1 MKNSKNNND
10 KKQKNYR
17 DKSYKAISLASL
29 STIALTLGLSNF
41 KEVKSLMT
49 KGGTIRWF
57 GSSVQKVI
65 QPGNMGST
73 GNTGAKVVAAKS
85 GAVANATTK
94 VTGGINTTSRGF
106 AKFNKQW
113 PNPFT
118 KIHLDSLK
126 NPSIGSTSSVKKP
139 TSGTTSSSTKNN
151 SNSSTGATGSLK
163 LPATNGST
171 SGSLKLPN
179 NNTTETPNSGN
190 TTLVKRPSSSSTSSN
205 TSSNGAVKLPIGE
218 YEDVTQ
224 NQNTNNP
231 NTGMSTAKKVESV

>member
-73 GNTGAKVVAAKS
+73 GNT
-85 GAVANATTK
+85 
-94 VTGGINTTSRGF
+94 
-106 AKFNKQW
+106 
-113 PNPFT
+113 
-118 KIHLDSLK
+118 
-126 NPSIGSTSSVKKP
+126 
-139 TSGTTSSSTKNN
+139 
-151 SNSSTGATGSLK
+151 
-163 LPATNGST
+163 
-171 SGSLKLPN
+171 
-179 NNTTETPNSGN
+179 
-190 TTLVKRPSSSSTSSN
+190 
-205 TSSNGAVKLPIGE
+205 
-218 YEDVTQ
+218 
-224 NQNTNNP
+224 
-231 NTGMSTAKKVESV
+231 